1 MKGPCRSISRAD
13 AGQGC
18 ELRAVRVILGVWGLR
33 HGAPWGYGLGMD
45 CGSTWMKRNPGEQ
58 SCWKNKFCGEH
69 GVGGWV
75 VDTGKSFSN
84 PL

>member
-58 SCWKNKFCGEH
+58 IMLEEQILWGAWSWGMGCGHWKI
-69 GVGGWV
+69 
-75 VDTGKSFSN
+75 
-84 PL
+84 L